1 MMVMATMRMVRP
13 LTERVSAAV
22 KGEAGSL
29 RTGGRPHRRRDTA
42 ADRTGIICPRTRAT
56 FRAGVAVQRYLIEET
71 VSPRGMRIH
80 IADLTTK
87 ALPEGKRG
95 TFTFYCPDTNRWDRA
110 NLIVRVGSLLR
121 DRTGRVGGFFYLLLF
136 RSRPEARRGHFSA
149 CAGHRPGASPP
160 GGLYRQHPNVRPD
173 RGRSGNPKHSAHGLQ
188 VHLRKTGFD
197 RIAE

>member
-42 ADRTGIICPRTRAT
+42 ADRTGII
-56 FRAGVAVQRYLIEET
+56 
-71 VSPRGMRIH
+71 
-80 IADLTTK
+80 
-87 ALPEGKRG
+87 
-95 TFTFYCPDTNRWDRA
+95 CPDTNRWDRA